1 MFFAC
6 ITDHCSYSFNFC
18 KIKPWNH
25 SCKNTNWVRFWTGEG
40 KTTYFGDLIEV
51 YLFTWTRDN
60 SGHTQRTLA
69 ERFEGRKSDEEFSTP
84 SGTDQMGTGFMIL
97 YCGISYLKKLIRT
110 LILNSFC
117 ESSPFMWLLTVQRWT
132 EQEKKKKAWHSKFT
146 LPALSYP
153 VYSCTSDEDNITQHY
168 AVWNWLKGQYQLTT
182 GFTGLVGFC
191 LTTSKPNSLQ
201 WNPNTFL
208 GQIHATEQNNMKKLL
223 RIFI

>member
-6 ITDHCSYSFNFC
+6 LTDHCSYSFNFC

-132 EQEKKKKAWHSKFT
+132 EQEKKKKKKSLAQQIYSSCLVIPCIFLHKWWGQYH
-146 LPALSYP
+146 PALCSMKL
-153 VYSCTSDEDNITQHY
+153 TER
-168 AVWNWLKGQYQLTT
+168 AVPAHNWFYWAG
-182 GFTGLVGFC
+182 GL
-191 LTTSKPNSLQ
+191 LPYY
-201 WNPNTFL
+201 
-208 GQIHATEQNNMKKLL
+208 
-223 RIFI
+223 